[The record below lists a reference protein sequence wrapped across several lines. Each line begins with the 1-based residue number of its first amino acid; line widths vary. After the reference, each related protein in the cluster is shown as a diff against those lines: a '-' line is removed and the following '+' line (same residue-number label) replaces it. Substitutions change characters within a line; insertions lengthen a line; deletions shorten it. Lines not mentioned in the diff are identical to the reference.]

1 MSEPYCTKWL
11 VYLTIQQNN
20 KCLNITLHVTLQSH
34 KVFLSTGTLLF
45 CITFFRQITTTT
57 TTTKLVLV

>member
-11 VYLTIQQNN
+11 VYLTIKQNN